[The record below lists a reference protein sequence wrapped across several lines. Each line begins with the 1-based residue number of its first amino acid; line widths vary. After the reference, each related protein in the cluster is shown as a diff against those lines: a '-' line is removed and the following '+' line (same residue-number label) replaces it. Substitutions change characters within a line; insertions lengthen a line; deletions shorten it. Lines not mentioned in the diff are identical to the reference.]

1 MKDWAFGL
9 TMTVMGM
16 GVTLITLYLLTLL
29 IRLLIKLFP
38 RLIQGKGHMEI
49 GYSTIF
55 LSNGH

>member
-29 IRLLIKLFP
+29 IRLLIRLFP
-38 RLIQGKGHMEI
+38 SKEEEEGKG
-49 GYSTIF
+49 
-55 LSNGH
+55 

>member
-16 GVTLITLYLLTLL
+16 GVTFITLYLLTLL

-38 RLIQGKGHMEI
+38 RKEEEEK
-49 GYSTIF
+49 SED
-55 LSNGH
+55 

>member
-1 MKDWAFGL
+1 MKDWTFGL

-38 RLIQGKGHMEI
+38 RKEDEEGEGQI
-49 GYSTIF
+49 
-55 LSNGH
+55 

>member
-9 TMTVMGM
+9 TMTAMGM

-38 RLIQGKGHMEI
+38 RKGDEEGEGQI
-49 GYSTIF
+49 
-55 LSNGH
+55 